1 MVNKPGRRLKICLAA
16 SGGGHVR
23 QLLDLEASWK
33 NYDYVFV
40 TEDTALGRSLSQTY
54 RTRFITHFA
63 AGQAKLGSPFKMLA
77 GAWRGFWQSV
87 QIVIAERPDIIVST
101 GAGAVFPIVL
111 LGKLFGARI
120 VIIESFARF
129 DHPSLFCKNAAPLA
143 DDLIIQSQALSGVWP
158 RAKVFDP
165 LRILSTPRPPKE
177 PLLFATVGA
186 TLPFDRLVRTVADAK
201 AAGQIPET
209 IILQVGEGGLKPD
222 GTDAHETFPFDEV
235 KAILRRADIV
245 VCHGGTGSL
254 ITALR
259 EGCRV
264 VALPRL
270 FSLRE
275 HYDDHQLQITEAFA
289 ARGLLQI
296 AHSPEEFSAAL
307 QRARQADPAIATTS
321 PDQLIAYLNSTIEAL
336 AARKSLT
343 L

>member
-1 MVNKPGRRLKICLAA
+1 MAKDSRRRLKICLAA

-33 NYDYVFV
+33 NHDYVFV

-54 RTRFITHFA
+54 KTRFISHFA
-63 AGQAKLGSPFKMLA
+63 VGQARLGSPFKMLA
-77 GAWRGFWQSV
+77 GAWRGFWQSLR
-87 QIVIAERPDIIVST
+87 IIAAERPDIVVST
-101 GAGAVFPIVL
+101 GAGAVFPAVL
-111 LGKLFGARI
+111 LAKLFGARV

-129 DHPSLFCKNAAPLA
+129 DHPSLFCRIAAPLA
-143 DDLIIQSQALSGVWP
+143 DDLIIQSQALSHVWP

-165 LRILSTPRPPKE
+165 LRVLTTPRPAKQ

-201 AAGQIPET
+201 AAGEIPET
-209 IILQVGEGGLKPD
+209 IILQVGEGGLQPP
-222 GTDAHETFPFDEV
+222 GIDAHETFPFDEV
-235 KAILRRADIV
+235 KAILHRADIV

-270 FSLRE
+270 FSLQE

-289 ARGLLQI
+289 ARGLVQI
-296 AHSPEEFSAAL
+296 ARSPEEFRDAL
-307 QRARQADPAIATTS
+307 QRARDVEPVIATTS
-321 PDQLIAYLNSTIEAL
+321 PDELIAYLNTTIEAL
-336 AARKSLT
+336 AKRKSLAT
-343 L
+343 